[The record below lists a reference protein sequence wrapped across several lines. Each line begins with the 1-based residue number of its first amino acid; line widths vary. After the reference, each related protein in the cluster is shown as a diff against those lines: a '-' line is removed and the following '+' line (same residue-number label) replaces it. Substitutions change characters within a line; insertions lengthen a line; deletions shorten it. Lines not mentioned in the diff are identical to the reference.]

1 MIALRMNSVGVV
13 GLNDISSGWQTHLGA
28 AMVQWFKT
36 DSAVRLHSIAIG
48 FYVSKL

>member
-1 MIALRMNSVGVV
+1 MIALRMNPVGVL

-36 DSAVRLHSIAIG
+36 DSAVQVASFDCDRVLC
-48 FYVSKL
+48 F